1 MSRKHVGANSVLY
14 NAEKDTLVDSGAL
27 TADTWFMIATI
38 GSATALPVVA
48 SQVIQSIFKSPKN
61 VGDAITL
68 ATGDSVWPLTLTE
81 ICKVDV
87 EISGEKGTID
97 TTDSCDYPFNVSI
110 PDGFTNLSGSI
121 NTMMRFDDDTD
132 ALVPVTKD
140 FLSRFYDIV
149 VDDGEGVY
157 TLTAKN
163 DDDLIMFLNL
173 NSEQVAVGNVETYFV
188 TPAILT
194 GVANNAALKDV
205 FKADYSWSKGQGP
218 ASIYQREIVAA
229 V

>member
-1 MSRKHVGANSVLY
+1 MSRKHVGANSQLF
-14 NAEKDTLVDSGAL
+14 NAVKGTKVTTGAL
-27 TADTWFMIATI
+27 TENTWFKISEVAATA
-38 GSATALPVVA
+38 SALPVVA
-48 SQVIQSIFKSPKN
+48 SQPVGSIFKSPKGA
-61 VGDAITL
+61 GDAITL
-68 ATGDSVWPLTLTE
+68 AVGDEVWPLTLTE

-121 NTMMRFDDDTD
+121 NTMMRFDDSTD
-132 ALVPVTKD
+132 QLMPVTQE
-140 FLSRFYDIV
+140 FLARFYDIV
-149 VDDGEGVY
+149 EDDGEGSY

-173 NSEQVAVGNVETYFV
+173 NKEQVTPGNYETYFI

-194 GVANNAALKDV
+194 SVANNAALKDV
-205 FKADYSWSKGQGP
+205 FKADYGWSKGQGP
-218 ASIYQREIVAA
+218 ASIYQLMILA
-229 V
+229 